1 MAENPPRL
9 SMTSINQAPLSAAFA
24 SAWSQW
30 LEIWP
35 ELANESGN
43 SSEAVTRVI
52 EEAHR
57 LTRRLWRDA
66 FAAVGD
72 APGSQAKA
80 MVYAFVALL
89 DETLVFSPWPGQA
102 AWQQKPLEMRLFG
115 SRTAGERLPRAIKLL
130 LAGSDPGCR
139 DLANVYLQC
148 LNLGFQGRLRGTG
161 GRALHEKWRR
171 ALFAFAW
178 QREAD
183 LHQVGS
189 LLEQPAA
196 ISALRQPL
204 RRMLPDSLRLG
215 LYIGAGLLTLLLLGQ
230 LFWHDIARHLEPEL
244 NASFFSDAPRPE
256 P

>member
-9 SMTSINQAPLSAAFA
+9 SMASINQAPLSAAFA

-30 LEIWP
+30 LSIWP
-35 ELANESGN
+35 ELANDSG
-43 SSEAVTRVI
+43 STSEAVSRAI

-72 APGSQAKA
+72 APGGQAKA

-89 DETLVFSPWPGQA
+89 DETLVFTPWPGQA
-102 AWQQKPLEMRLFG
+102 AWQHKPLEVRLFG
-115 SRTAGERLPRAIKLL
+115 SRTAGERLPRAIQQL

-148 LNLGFQGRLRGTG
+148 LNLGFHGRLRGTG

-178 QREAD
+178 QREAG
-183 LHQVGS
+183 LHQVGT

-196 ISALRQPL
+196 LPALRQPL

-215 LYIGAGLLTLLLLGQ
+215 LCIGAGLLVLLLLGQ
-230 LFWHDIARHLEPEL
+230 LFWHDIARRLEPEL
-244 NASFFSDAPRPE
+244 SATLAVRSVETGP
-256 P
+256 